1 METQT
6 STAALLDSIGKK
18 LDSFKGTVDAGVA
31 KEVKSLTDLFEN
43 LRDKEVKDLNAKLIT
58 QGETLETVMTEVKEL
73 KAKRARFGSGNG
85 GEVVSRPSIMGEISK
100 VIFER
105 KDAFIKAEK
114 GGAALDMP
122 VEIKSPGVV
131 LSTSLANGSYIDY
144 LDWRPGMEPTGQF
157 RIREL
162 VRTVASAFDTVY
174 FPVANQPIGQGSF
187 GRQTTEGNTKAQV
200 DRGYTMQTLNLT
212 PMAAYIQVS
221 RQSLRNIPFLQTWLP
236 TSLNEQLLDTEDLDF
251 MSKIVTAAT
260 GNTFTQTPGGAN
272 ITAAA
277 EVMIYLIK
285 NARVAKYVPTG
296 IACDPGV
303 WAEILT
309 TKPQNY
315 SVPFGFNISPDGTV
329 RIMGIPLFPANW
341 LTGGRVIVAD
351 WTKAAI
357 VESEALSFRQSDNV
371 ASTFVQNELTF
382 LLERTN
388 NIAIYRGDAFFTKT
402 VA

>member
-1 METQT
+1 MELKELVGQVEE
-6 STAALLDSIGKK
+6 K
-18 LDSFKGTVDAGVA
+18 LKGFKETVNADNV
-31 KEVKSLTDLFEN
+31 KEFKSLNEQLVELKTKEIKELQTDLE
-43 LRDKEVKDLNAKLIT
+43 KKGADLA
-58 QGETLETVMTEVKEL
+58 TVMEEVKEL
-73 KAKRARFGSGNG
+73 KAKRARFGDGTG
-85 GEVVSRPSIMGEISK
+85 GEVKQRPTVMAEIAK
-100 VIFER
+100 VIFEK
-105 KDAFIKAEK
+105 KDAFIAAEK
-114 GGAALDMP
+114 TGKVEGAQY
-122 VEIKSPGVV
+122 EIKAPGVV
-131 LSTSLANGSYIDY
+131 TSTSLASGSYIDY

-162 VRTVASAFDTVY
+162 VRTIASAFDTVY
-174 FPVANQPIGQGSF
+174 FPTANIPVGQGSF
-187 GRQTTEGNTKAQV
+187 GRQVTEGATKAQV

-251 MSKIVTAAT
+251 MSKIVAAAT
-260 GNTFTQTPGGAN
+260 GNTTTQTPGGSN
-272 ITAAA
+272 VTVAA
-277 EVMIYLIK
+277 EKMIYLIK
-285 NARVAKYVPTG
+285 NSRQAKYVPTG

-315 SVPFGFNISPDGTV
+315 SVPFGFQIGLDGQI
-329 RIMGIPLFPANW
+329 RIMGIPVFPANW
-341 LTGGRVIVAD
+341 LTGGRVICAD

-371 ASTFVQNELTF
+371 ASTFIQNELTF

-388 NIAIYRGDAFFTKT
+388 NIAIFRPDAFFTT
-402 VA
+402 TFA